1 MNQIK
6 LLFTK
11 RMFLVTLII
20 LVLYIINLPNGINRT
35 ISWNQLNLFVFYLK
49 LYFVFVLTFYMVCY
63 ILVALLKRHTSFK
76 ISILHTLILLFS
88 VLIIHS
94 NINEIILL
102 INIVSLI
109 VFAMNIRYTLNLK
122 NIKPKK

>member
-35 ISWNQLNLFVFYLK
+35 ISWNQLDLFVFYLK
-49 LYFVFVLTFYMVCY
+49 LYFVFVLTFYVICY
-63 ILVALLKRHTSFK
+63 SLIALIKRHTSFK

-94 NINEIILL
+94 NNNEIILL

>member
-35 ISWNQLNLFVFYLK
+35 ISWNQLDLFVFYLK
-49 LYFVFVLTFYMVCY
+49 LYFVFVLTFYVICY
-63 ILVALLKRHTSFK
+63 SLIALIKRHTSFK

-102 INIVSLI
+102 INIVSFI
-109 VFAMNIRYTLNLK
+109 IFSINITYTLNLK